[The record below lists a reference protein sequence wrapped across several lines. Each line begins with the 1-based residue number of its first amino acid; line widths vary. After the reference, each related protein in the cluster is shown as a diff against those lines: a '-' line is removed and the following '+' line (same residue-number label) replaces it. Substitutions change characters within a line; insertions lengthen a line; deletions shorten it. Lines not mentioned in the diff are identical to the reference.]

1 MLFIVFSL
9 YNYENFIEKVAKM
22 LYNKVETL
30 SSCINCLFIL
40 YRKVVKAMKFQA
52 ELNML
57 RRSFDML
64 HIRTRIIERGETVPI
79 DAMDMGL
86 RQLLEIDSD
95 IAPMIYEQL
104 ELADRKTLYT
114 LTDSFACSYQFFI
127 LPDEDTDRA
136 LLIGPYL
143 SKPITRAKITE
154 RCRSMNISLVLAT
167 DLERYFASVP
177 ILPPDSHIFLTL
189 DAYCATVWGT
199 DSFDTAEIGH
209 EPVDLSAILSKSR
222 KRTHQGRDAWNMK
235 AIEERYSYENEIIKA
250 VSKGQAHKA
259 KLLMSVTAPNFE
271 RRSPDLLRDLK
282 NYSIIMNTLLRKAAE
297 SGGVHPVHLDSVS
310 SDFALKIE
318 RLNSSNEAGDLMV
331 DMFMTYCRLVK
342 KYSIRQYSP
351 PVQKALTYIESD
363 LSADLSLS
371 TLAAMQNISAS
382 YLSNIFKK
390 ETDKTVTEYVNGK
403 RMDYAAHLLA
413 TTKQQIQSIAQ
424 ICGIMDVQYFSKLFK
439 KVKGMT
445 PKEYRKARQ
454 NFTED

>member
-1 MLFIVFSL
+1 
-9 YNYENFIEKVAKM
+9 
-22 LYNKVETL
+22 
-30 SSCINCLFIL
+30 
-40 YRKVVKAMKFQA
+40 MKYQA

-57 RRSFDML
+57 RKAFEMI
-64 HIRTRIIERGETVPI
+64 HIKTRIIERGEQAPI

-86 RQLLEIDSD
+86 RQLLDIDSD

-104 ELADRKTLYT
+104 ELAERKIIYT
-114 LTDSFACSYQFFI
+114 LTDSFNCNYLFFI
-127 LPDEDTDRA
+127 LPDEDIDHA

-143 SKPITRAKITE
+143 NKPISRSTIGDK
-154 RCRSMNISLVLAT
+154 CRSMNVSLMLAA
-167 DLERYFASVP
+167 DLERYYSSVP
-177 ILPPDSHIFLTL
+177 VLNPDSHLYILL
-189 DAYCATVWGT
+189 DAYCATVWG
-199 DSFDTAEIGH
+199 DNSFTTAEIGH
-209 EPVDLSAILSKSR
+209 EPVDLSSILSKSR
-222 KRTHQGRDAWNMK
+222 RKNAAGREAWNMK
-235 AIEERYSYENEIIKA
+235 TIEDRYNYENEIIRA

-259 KLLMSVTAPNFE
+259 KLLMSVSAPSFE
-271 RRSPDLLRDLK
+271 RRSPDMLRDLK

-297 SGGVHPVHLDSVS
+297 SGGVHPIHLDSIS
-310 SDFALKIE
+310 SDFAIKIE
-318 RLNSSNEAGDLMV
+318 RLATVTEVQELMV
-331 DMFMTYCRLVK
+331 DIFMTYCRLVK

-371 TLAAMQNISAS
+371 TLAGMQNISAS

-424 ICGIMDVQYFSKLFK
+424 LCGILDVQYFSKLFK

-445 PKEYRKARQ
+445 PKEYRKSRQ
-454 NFTED
+454 NFGD

>member
-1 MLFIVFSL
+1 
-9 YNYENFIEKVAKM
+9 
-22 LYNKVETL
+22 
-30 SSCINCLFIL
+30 
-40 YRKVVKAMKFQA
+40 MK
-52 ELNML
+52 
-57 RRSFDML
+57 
-64 HIRTRIIERGETVPI
+64 TV
-79 DAMDMGL
+79 
-86 RQLLEIDSD
+86 
-95 IAPMIYEQL
+95 
-104 ELADRKTLYT
+104 
-114 LTDSFACSYQFFI
+114 
-127 LPDEDTDRA
+127 
-136 LLIGPYL
+136 
-143 SKPITRAKITE
+143 
-154 RCRSMNISLVLAT
+154 
-167 DLERYFASVP
+167 
-177 ILPPDSHIFLTL
+177 
-189 DAYCATVWGT
+189 
-199 DSFDTAEIGH
+199 
-209 EPVDLSAILSKSR
+209 
-222 KRTHQGRDAWNMK
+222 
-235 AIEERYSYENEIIKA
+235 EERYNYENEIIKA

-424 ICGIMDVQYFSKLFK
+424 ICGIVDVQYFSKLFK